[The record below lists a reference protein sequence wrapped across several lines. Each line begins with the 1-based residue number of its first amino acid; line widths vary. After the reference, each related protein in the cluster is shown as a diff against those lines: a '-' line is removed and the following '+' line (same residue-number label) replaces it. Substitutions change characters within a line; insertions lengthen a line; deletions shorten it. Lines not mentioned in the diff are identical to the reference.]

1 MWNTLIV
8 DPFTNILLAIT
19 MLVKNF
25 GLAIILFTLLI
36 KLLTWP
42 LNAQQIKSSKA
53 KQDLQSDPKYKKIM
67 EKYKDNKEMQ
77 SQEQMRV
84 YKERGISPFGSCL
97 PTLLQ
102 FPIIIGLY
110 QSIMKAMASSP
121 LELMQLKNII
131 YPFLDVNKILP
142 IQHHFLWMDLGQP
155 ERLMVFGFGVPILAV
170 LVVISQFIMTKV
182 MTPPSA
188 DGDSGNQAA
197 VMTKS
202 MNVYMPLLMGY
213 IAYSWS
219 AGLGLYLLVSN
230 VFSVVQY
237 AGMNKTPLSAM
248 MPWSKA
254 PAKVQKPHI
263 IETTTGKEIESD
275 DEEDDLSSTSASTTQ
290 ESAVKVSKPS
300 ARASAKQQRPP
311 RKR

>member
-53 KQDLQSDPKYKKIM
+53 MQDLQNDPKYKKTQ

-77 SQEQMRV
+77 AQEQMRV

-121 LELMQLKNII
+121 IELMQLKNII
-131 YPFLDVNKILP
+131 YPFLNVDKILP

-155 ERLMVFGFGVPILAV
+155 ERLMVFGFGVPILAI
-170 LVVISQFIMTKV
+170 LVVISQFMMTKV
-182 MTPPSA
+182 MTPPTA
-188 DGDSGNQAA
+188 GGDSGGQAA
-197 VMTKS
+197 MMSKS

-230 VFSVVQY
+230 IFSVVQY
-237 AGMNKTPLSAM
+237 ATMNKTPLSGM
-248 MPWSKA
+248 LPWKKA
-254 PAKVQKPHI
+254 PAVPQKPRI
-263 IETTTGKEIESD
+263 IETTTGKEIDGED
-275 DEEDDLSSTSASTTQ
+275 DGDDLSATSNATAL
-290 ESAVKVSKPS
+290 ESSAKVSKPS
-300 ARASAKQQRPP
+300 ARSIAKQQRPP
-311 RKR
+311 RKH

>member
-1 MWNTLIV
+1 MWNTIIV
-8 DPFTNILLAIT
+8 NPFTNILLAIT

-53 KQDLQSDPKYKKIM
+53 MQDLQNDPKYKKSM

-77 SQEQMRV
+77 AQEQMRV

-121 LELMQLKNII
+121 IELMQLKNII
-131 YPFLDVNKILP
+131 YPFLNVDKILP

-155 ERLMVFGFGVPILAV
+155 ERLMVFGFGIPVLAV
-170 LVVISQFIMTKV
+170 LVVISQFMMTKV
-182 MTPPSA
+182 MAPATA
-188 DGDSGNQAA
+188 GGDSGGQAA

-230 VFSVVQY
+230 IFSVVQY
-237 AGMNKTPLSAM
+237 ATMNKTPFSAM
-248 MPWSKA
+248 LPWSKA
-254 PAKVQKPHI
+254 PAASQKPRI
-263 IETTTGKEIESD
+263 IETTTGKNLEID
-275 DEEDDLSSTSASTTQ
+275 DEEDLGSDSATSTQ
-290 ESAVKVSKPS
+290 EANIKVSKPS
-300 ARASAKQQRPP
+300 ARASAKHQRPP

>member
-1 MWNTLIV
+1 MWNTIIV
-8 DPFTNILLAIT
+8 NPFTNILLAIT

-53 KQDLQSDPKYKKIM
+53 MADLQNDPKYKKSM
-67 EKYKDNKEMQ
+67 EKYKDNKEMLA
-77 SQEQMRV
+77 QEQMRV

-121 LELMQLKNII
+121 IELMQLKNII
-131 YPFLDVNKILP
+131 YPFLNVDKILP

-155 ERLMVFGFGVPILAV
+155 ERLMVFGFGIPVLAV
-170 LVVISQFIMTKV
+170 LVVISQFLMTKV
-182 MTPPSA
+182 MTPPA
-188 DGDSGNQAA
+188 AGGDSGGQAA
-197 VMTKS
+197 MMTKS

-230 VFSVVQY
+230 IFSVVQY
-237 AGMNKTPLSAM
+237 ATMNKTPLSAM
-248 MPWSKA
+248 LPWSKA
-254 PAKVQKPHI
+254 PAAPQKPRI
-263 IETTTGKEIESD
+263 IETTTGKEIEG
-275 DEEDDLSSTSASTTQ
+275 EDDDDDLPTTTNANALESSAKT
-290 ESAVKVSKPS
+290 SKPS
-300 ARASAKQQRPP
+300 ARSIAKQQRPP

>member
-1 MWNTLIV
+1 MV
-8 DPFTNILLAIT
+8 AQ
-19 MLVKNF
+19 NF
-25 GLAIILFTLLI
+25 GLAIVLFTLLI

-42 LNAQQIKSSKA
+42 LNAQQIKSSRA
-53 KQDLQSDPKYKKIM
+53 MQDLQNDPKYKKIM

-77 SQEQMRV
+77 AQEQMRI

-121 LELMQLKNII
+121 FELMQLKNII
-131 YPFLDVNKILP
+131 YPFLNVDKILP

-155 ERLMVFGFGVPILAV
+155 ERLMVFGFGIPVLAV
-170 LVVISQFIMTKV
+170 LVVISQFLMTKV

-188 DGDSGNQAA
+188 GGDSGNQAA
-197 VMTKS
+197 MMTKS
-202 MNVYMPLLMGY
+202 MNIYMPLLMGY

-230 VFSVVQY
+230 IFSVVQY
-237 AGMNKTPLSAM
+237 ATMNKTPLSALL
-248 MPWSKA
+248 PWSKT
-254 PAKVQKPHI
+254 PATPQKPRI
-263 IETTTGKEIESD
+263 IETTTGKELDGED
-275 DEEDDLSSTSASTTQ
+275 DEDELSTPEVAAQ
-290 ESAVKVSKPS
+290 EPAVKVTKPS
-300 ARASAKQQRPP
+300 ARASAKQKRPQ

>member
-8 DPFTNILLAIT
+8 NPFTNILLAIT
-19 MLVKNF
+19 MVVQNF

-53 KQDLQSDPKYKKIM
+53 MQDLQNDPKYKKIM

-77 SQEQMRV
+77 AQEQMRV

-121 LELMQLKNII
+121 LELMHLKNII
-131 YPFLDVNKILP
+131 YPFLNVDKILP

-155 ERLMVFGFGVPILAV
+155 ERLMVFGFGIPVLAV
-170 LVVISQFIMTKV
+170 LVVISQFLMTKV
-182 MTPPSA
+182 MTPPTA
-188 DGDSGNQAA
+188 GGDSGGQAA
-197 VMTKS
+197 MMTKS

-230 VFSVVQY
+230 IFSVVQY
-237 AGMNKTPLSAM
+237 ATMNKTPLSAM
-248 MPWSKA
+248 LPWSKA
-254 PAKVQKPHI
+254 PAAPLKPRI
-263 IETTTGKEIESD
+263 IETTTGKELNGED
-275 DEEDDLSSTSASTTQ
+275 DEDEVSSVEVAAQ
-290 ESAVKVSKPS
+290 EPVVKATKPS
-300 ARASAKQQRPP
+300 ARASAKQKRPP
-311 RKR
+311 RKH

>member
-8 DPFTNILLAIT
+8 NPFTNILLAIT
-19 MLVKNF
+19 MVVQNF

-53 KQDLQSDPKYKKIM
+53 MQDLQNDPKYKKIM

-77 SQEQMRV
+77 AQEQMRV

-131 YPFLDVNKILP
+131 YPFLNVDKILP

-155 ERLMVFGFGVPILAV
+155 ERLMVFGFGIPVLAV
-170 LVVISQFIMTKV
+170 LVVISQFLMTKV
-182 MTPPSA
+182 MTPPTA
-188 DGDSGNQAA
+188 GGDSGGQAA
-197 VMTKS
+197 MMTKS

-230 VFSVVQY
+230 IFSVVQY
-237 AGMNKTPLSAM
+237 ATMNKTPLSAM
-248 MPWSKA
+248 LPWSKA
-254 PAKVQKPHI
+254 PTAPLKPRI
-263 IETTTGKEIESD
+263 IETTTGKELNGED
-275 DEEDDLSSTSASTTQ
+275 DEDEVSSVEVAAQ
-290 ESAVKVSKPS
+290 EPVVKATKPS
-300 ARASAKQQRPP
+300 ARASAKQKRPP
-311 RKR
+311 RKH

>member
-8 DPFTNILLAIT
+8 NPFTNILLAIT
-19 MLVKNF
+19 MVVQNF
-25 GLAIILFTLLI
+25 GLAIILFTLMI

-53 KQDLQSDPKYKKIM
+53 MQDLQNDPKYKKIM

-77 SQEQMRV
+77 AQEQMRV

-97 PTLLQ
+97 PSLLQ

-131 YPFLDVNKILP
+131 YPFLNVDKILP

-155 ERLMVFGFGVPILAV
+155 ERLMVFGFGIPVLAV
-170 LVVISQFIMTKV
+170 LVVISQFLMTKV
-182 MTPPSA
+182 MTPPTA
-188 DGDSGNQAA
+188 GGDSGGQAA
-197 VMTKS
+197 MMTKS

-230 VFSVVQY
+230 IFSVVQY
-237 AGMNKTPLSAM
+237 ATMNKTPLSAM
-248 MPWSKA
+248 LPWSKA
-254 PAKVQKPHI
+254 PTAPLKPRI
-263 IETTTGKEIESD
+263 IETTTGKELNGED
-275 DEEDDLSSTSASTTQ
+275 DEDEVSSVEVAAQ
-290 ESAVKVSKPS
+290 EPVVKATKPS
-300 ARASAKQQRPP
+300 ARASAKQKRPP
-311 RKR
+311 RKH

>member
-8 DPFTNILLAIT
+8 NPFTNILLAIT
-19 MLVKNF
+19 MVVQNF

-53 KQDLQSDPKYKKIM
+53 MQDLQNDPKYKKIM

-77 SQEQMRV
+77 AQEQMRV

-131 YPFLDVNKILP
+131 YPFLNVDKILP

-155 ERLMVFGFGVPILAV
+155 ERLMVFGFGIPVLAV
-170 LVVISQFIMTKV
+170 LVVISQFLMTKV
-182 MTPPSA
+182 MTPPTA
-188 DGDSGNQAA
+188 GGDSGGQAA
-197 VMTKS
+197 MMTKS

-230 VFSVVQY
+230 IFSVVQY
-237 AGMNKTPLSAM
+237 ATMNKTPLSAM
-248 MPWSKA
+248 LPWSKA
-254 PAKVQKPHI
+254 PAAPLKPRI
-263 IETTTGKEIESD
+263 IETTTGKELNGED
-275 DEEDDLSSTSASTTQ
+275 DEDEVSSVEVAAQ
-290 ESAVKVSKPS
+290 EPVVKATKPS
-300 ARASAKQQRPP
+300 ARASAKQKRPP
-311 RKR
+311 RKH

>member
-1 MWNTLIV
+1 MWNTIIV

-25 GLAIILFTLLI
+25 GLAIIIFTFLI

-42 LNAQQIKSSKA
+42 LNSQQIKSTKA
-53 KQDLQSDPKYKKIM
+53 MQDLQNDPKYKKIM

-77 SQEQMRV
+77 AQEQMRI

-131 YPFLDVNKILP
+131 YPFLNVDKILP

-155 ERLMVFGFGVPILAV
+155 ERLMVLGFGIPVLAI
-170 LVVISQFIMTKV
+170 LVVISQFMMTKV
-182 MTPPSA
+182 MTPA
-188 DGDSGNQAA
+188 TAGGDSGGQAA
-197 VMTKS
+197 AMTKS

-230 VFSVVQY
+230 IFSVVQY
-237 AGMNKTPLSAM
+237 ATMNKTPLSAM
-248 MPWSKA
+248 LPWSKA
-254 PAKVQKPHI
+254 PATPQKPRI
-263 IETTTGKEIESD
+263 IETTTGKNLEVDD
-275 DEEDDLSSTSASTTQ
+275 DEEDLASSSASSTQ
-290 ESAVKVSKPS
+290 EAAVKVSKPS

>member
-1 MWNTLIV
+1 MWNTIIV
-8 DPFTNILLAIT
+8 NPFTNILLAIT

-42 LNAQQIKSSKA
+42 LNAQQIKSTKA
-53 KQDLQSDPKYKKIM
+53 MQDLQNDPKYKKVM
-67 EKYKDNKEMQ
+67 EKYKDNKEMLA
-77 SQEQMRV
+77 QEQMRV

-121 LELMQLKNII
+121 IELMQLKNII
-131 YPFLDVNKILP
+131 YPFLNADKILP

-155 ERLMVFGFGVPILAV
+155 ERLMVFGFGIPILAV
-170 LVVISQFIMTKV
+170 LVVISQFMMTKV

-188 DGDSGNQAA
+188 GGDSGGQAA
-197 VMTKS
+197 MMTKS

-230 VFSVVQY
+230 IFSVVQY
-237 AGMNKTPLSAM
+237 ATMNKTPFSAM
-248 MPWSKA
+248 LPWVKA
-254 PAKVQKPHI
+254 PSAPQKPRI
-263 IETTTGKEIESD
+263 IETTTGKELESED
-275 DEEDDLSSTSASTTQ
+275 DEDGLSSQSISNTQ
-290 ESAVKVSKPS
+290 EPTLKVSKPS